1 MRFALSL
8 VLLTALASCAPR
20 CPLQITSRMPAVR
33 MPRSPP
39 SRCGLMSSRSAAS
52 WRAIA
57 KSGRAPAATSSRL
70 ISAYRPPFRLRRR
83 CVSRSIKARLRQSM
97 DIAKCRTQILPPAL
111 RSKRSIN
118 LLSKTKGCGSHW
130 AAAGRA
136 LQAQFPCVTAAK
148 TAMPIRRS
156 CASPW
161 RPKGPLATPAQYRP
175 KPALHGTGV
184 QIRQNHPPQS
194 PRASAA

>member
-1 MRFALSL
+1 MRFAPSL
-8 VLLTALASCAPR
+8 VLLTALASCAP
-20 CPLQITSRMPAVR
+20 PLPIADYIADA
-33 MPRSPP
+33 RSPNAKITTQP
-39 SRCGLMSSRSAAS
+39 LRFDVITIRSFVAGHRQERPGARCHIFTPDQRLSAAFQTPAQV
-52 WRAIA
+52 RVPIY
-57 KSGRAPAATSSRL
+57 KGAPAPINGYCQMPDTNLA
-70 ISAYRPPFRLRRR
+70 
-83 CVSRSIKARLRQSM
+83 
-97 DIAKCRTQILPPAL
+97 PAL

-118 LLSKTKGCGSHW
+118 LLPKTKGCGSHW

-156 CASPW
+156 CASHW
-161 RPKGPLATPAQYRP
+161 HPKGPLATPAQYRP
-175 KPALHGTGV
+175 KPALHEIGV